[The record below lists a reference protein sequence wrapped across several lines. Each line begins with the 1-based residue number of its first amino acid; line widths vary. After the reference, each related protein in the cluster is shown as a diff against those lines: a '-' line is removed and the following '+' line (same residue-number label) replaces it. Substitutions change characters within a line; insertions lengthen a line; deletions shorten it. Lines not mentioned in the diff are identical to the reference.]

1 MKDTTNIADLHM
13 HTVASDGTCT
23 VAERITQAH
32 KGNLSAIAITD
43 HDSISSDLIKRRR
56 FTDKIELITG
66 VEVRADVLE
75 TKVELLGYYV
85 DPEDERLAEV
95 LSNVRTHR
103 KNRNMRIIE
112 RLNEITSLNRSY
124 PDIKSNAE
132 GLLGRPHIAQILIEE
147 DIVDSISAAFDEYLA
162 SDGKAFVPMERVPA
176 ADIIAAIQGAGGVV
190 SLAHPGRIRSDS
202 IEEIVDKLVEVGL
215 DAIEV
220 QYPYD
225 EAPSEGYADV
235 SVDDAATLAEKHEL
249 LQTGGSDCHG
259 PDSGKFRIGEVT
271 IPEAQL
277 EALRVR
283 ADQRRAL

>member
-1 MKDTTNIADLHM
+1 MACENTADLHM

-23 VAERITQAH
+23 VSERINQAQER
-32 KGNLSAIAITD
+32 GLSTIAITD
-43 HDSISSDLIKRRR
+43 HDSISSYMDKRC
-56 FTDKIELITG
+56 TNKNGIELITG
-66 VEVRADVLE
+66 VEVRADIQD

-95 LSNVRTHR
+95 LTDVRTHR
-103 KNRNMRIIE
+103 KKRNMRIIE
-112 RLNEITSLNRSY
+112 RLNGITSLNRSY
-124 PDIKSNAE
+124 PNIQSNAE

-176 ADIIAAIQGAGGVV
+176 AEIIDAIQGAGGVV

-202 IEEIVDKLVEVGL
+202 IEEIVDNLVEVGL

-235 SVDDAATLAEKHEL
+235 SVADAATLAEKHEL

-259 PDSGKFRIGEVT
+259 PDSGKFRIGAVT
-271 IPEAQL
+271 VSEAQL
-277 EALRVR
+277 NALRNC
-283 ADQRRAL
+283 ADQRRSL